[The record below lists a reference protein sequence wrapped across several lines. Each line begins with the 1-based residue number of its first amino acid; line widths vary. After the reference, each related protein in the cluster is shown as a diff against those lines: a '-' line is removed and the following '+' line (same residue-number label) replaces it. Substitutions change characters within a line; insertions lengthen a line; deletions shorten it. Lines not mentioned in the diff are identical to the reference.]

1 MLRRTIGLLVFVAG
15 VVILLGIAHG
25 FSNLGD
31 FAPLLP
37 PLVAIA
43 LAFITHEVL
52 ISLFVGI
59 FLGSLMTYRIE
70 GFFHFFQV
78 LGKGF
83 YKSVDTY
90 ILRGAADSDH
100 ISIIM
105 FTMLIGA
112 VVALIAAS
120 GGLHGIVLKLARY
133 AKSSVLSQFY
143 AWLMG
148 LLIFFDDYAN
158 ALIVG
163 NTMRPITDR
172 YRISREKLSFIV
184 DATAAPV
191 SSLVIVSTWIGYEV
205 GLIQDA
211 FRAQNVGL
219 DPYMAFIYSVPY
231 RFYVILMLLFI
242 PIVIFSKRDMFS
254 MYGAEK
260 RARDTGDCL
269 RSGTTP
275 IAGEE
280 LQDIDLEGRI
290 KPRALNAVIPIC
302 ILVFGVLMG
311 LWWTGRSA
319 ILERGGQIAL
329 SGASLRDILGSS
341 NSYQALIWAS
351 FTASVVMIIMVV
363 AQRIMGLKEA
373 MQVWVSG
380 MKSMLMAIVILSL
393 AWGLGGVLRDTK
405 TADCVAHLVNESVS
419 VQILPFIIFLVSSVI
434 AFATGSSWGSMA
446 ILFPI
451 SVPLVLQLSAGLP
464 PDQASAILYASI
476 ASILS
481 GTVFGDHCSPISDT
495 TIMSSI
501 ASSIDHM
508 DHVGTQLPYALLVGV
523 VACATGYLPAGF
535 TFSPW
540 LGNLL
545 GLLLL
550 TGIVFVWGKKV
561 SNMRK
566 KSGQ

>member
-1 MLRRTIGLLVFVAG
+1 MLRRTIGILVFVAG

-59 FLGSLMTYRIE
+59 FLGSLMTYSVE
-70 GFFHFFQV
+70 GFVHFFQV

-90 ILRGAADSDH
+90 ILTGAADSDH
-100 ISIIM
+100 VSIIM
-105 FTMLIGA
+105 FTLLIGA
-112 VVALIAAS
+112 VVALISAS
-120 GGLHGIVLKLARY
+120 GGLHGIVYKLARY
-133 AKSSVLSQFY
+133 AKSSVLAQFY
-143 AWLMG
+143 TWLMG

-163 NTMRPITDR
+163 NTMRPITDK

-191 SSLVIVSTWIGYEV
+191 SSLVIVSTWIGYEI

-211 FRAQNVGL
+211 FKAQNVDL
-219 DPYMAFIYSVPY
+219 DPYMTFIYSVPY

-254 MYGAEK
+254 LYDAEK
-260 RARDTGDCL
+260 RARDTGECL
-269 RSGTTP
+269 KSGTTP

-280 LQDIDLEGRI
+280 LQDMDLEGTT
-290 KPRALNAVIPIC
+290 PRASNAIIPIC
-302 ILVFGVLMG
+302 ILVFGVLLG

-319 ILERGGQIAL
+319 ILERGGEIAL
-329 SGASLRDILGSS
+329 AGASLRDILGSS
-341 NSYQALIWAS
+341 NSYKALIWAS
-351 FTASVVMIIMVV
+351 FTASVVAIIMVV
-363 AQRIMGLKEA
+363 AQRIMSLKDA
-373 MQVWVSG
+373 MQISING
-380 MKSMLMAIVILSL
+380 MKSMLMAVVILCL
-393 AWGLGGVLRDTK
+393 AWGLGGVLRDIK
-405 TADCVAHLVNESVS
+405 TADCVAQLVSDSVS
-419 VQILPFIIFLVSSVI
+419 VQVLPLIIFLVSSVI

-451 SVPLVLQLSAGLP
+451 SVPPVLQLSAGLP
-464 PDQASAILYASI
+464 PDQASAVLYASI
-476 ASILS
+476 GSILS

-523 VACATGYLPAGF
+523 VACALGYLPAGF
-535 TFSPW
+535 ALSPW
-540 LGNLL
+540 LGILL

-561 SNMRK
+561 PNMRE
-566 KSGQ
+566 KSME